1 MKPRLSVFYSVLYA
15 VLLSLSGAGALIC
28 LVLTLIFKDLAALWI
43 LLFIMLVLTFVGILW
58 DCKTNGISAF
68 HRVQFCKGGVC
79 EFSSNGNK
87 KIKAIAWNK
96 IKFVTVVDDYM
107 TKQRWICFSKNRLS
121 SSQSHNPLRHNVKCN
136 FYVLYPY
143 SERAYEVALE
153 EVKKHRNEA
162 SGSANE

>member
-1 MKPRLSVFYSVLYA
+1 MKPRLSVFYSTLYGI
-15 VLLSLSGAGALIC
+15 LLSVSGIGSLAC
-28 LVLTLIFKDLAALWI
+28 LVLALIFRDLGALWI
-43 LLFIMLVLTFVGILW
+43 LLFMMLSLTFAGILW

-79 EFSSNGNK
+79 EFTSDGK
-87 KIKAIAWNK
+87 RTVKAIAWNK

-121 SSQSHNPLRHNVKCN
+121 SSQSHNPLRHNVKCD

-143 SERAYEVALE
+143 SERAYEVAME
-153 EVKKHRNEA
+153 EVQKHRDTKN
-162 SGSANE
+162 NDQ